1 MWSLNFLVEVAVK
14 FGVLLTVPRNKA
26 RRIPRNPTSCTVLA
40 SAIDAQ
46 KIIQTK
52 NGRFKKF
59 KATCSLLHPLHI
71 RLDLY
76 LWPSISPKKKFKN
89 EHMLQGFFPGNILC
103 HFGVKGA
110 SPLRSGHKI

>member
-76 LWPSISPKKKFKN
+76 LWPSISPKKNLKMNTCCKDSSP
-89 EHMLQGFFPGNILC
+89 ENILC